1 MPKKQKKGQSK
12 SPKSPVTK
20 KYVLFFGLVILIGAL
35 FLTIMQSQDKQTLQ
49 QQAATTAG
57 TCGSP
62 GDMGNS
68 LGVGKYCTQ
77 GGGQCQGLNA
87 SICSADIQLNGSG
100 ICSKSCNTDADC
112 GTGAVCYQDT
122 LGKGCEPIS
131 CQDTPTPTQT
141 PTSGVPSSGCL
152 GAGCPQ
158 PTVSTTPSSQ
168 PSQSAPTATPTPTG
182 TGGGANF
189 FQLFVQFFLQ
199 IIASF
204 LNLLKSI

>member
-12 SPKSPVTK
+12 TTKSPVSK
-20 KYVLFFGLVILIGAL
+20 KYLLVFGLVILIGAL
-35 FLTIMQSQDKQTLQ
+35 FLTITQSQNKQTIQ

-62 GDMGNS
+62 GDAGNS

-131 CQDTPTPTQT
+131 CQNTPTPT
-141 PTSGVPSSGCL
+141 PTVSSGVPSSGCL
-152 GAGCPQ
+152 GAGCT
-158 PTVSTTPSSQ
+158 PTVS
-168 PSQSAPTATPTPTG
+168 PSQATPTATPTPSG
-182 TGGGANF
+182 SGGGGANF
-189 FQLFVQFFLQ
+189 FQLFIQFFLQ
-199 IIASF
+199 IITF
-204 LNLLKSI
+204 FINLLKSI

>member
-1 MPKKQKKGQSK
+1 MPKRQKKGQSK
-12 SPKSPVTK
+12 STKSPVTK

-35 FLTIMQSQDKQTLQ
+35 FLTIIQSQDKQTLQ

-62 GDMGNS
+62 GDAGNS

-131 CQDTPTPTQT
+131 CQDTPTPT
-141 PTSGVPSSGCL
+141 PTVATAPSSGVPSSGCL
-152 GAGCPQ
+152 GAGCVPSVSPSAGT
-158 PTVSTTPSSQ
+158 PTS
-168 PSQSAPTATPTPTG
+168 TPTPSG
-182 TGGGANF
+182 SGSGSSGNF
-189 FQLFVQFFLQ
+189 FQLFIQFFLQ
-199 IIASF
+199 IISF
-204 LNLLKSI
+204 FINLLKSI

>member
-1 MPKKQKKGQSK
+1 MPKKQKKGPSK
-12 SPKSPVTK
+12 ATKSSVSK
-20 KYVLFFGLVILIGAL
+20 KYLLVFGLVILIGAL
-35 FLTIMQSQDKQTLQ
+35 FLTIMQSQSKQTLQ

-62 GDMGNS
+62 GDAGNS

-131 CQDTPTPTQT
+131 CQNTPTPT
-141 PTSGVPSSGCL
+141 PTVAGSPSSGVPSSGCL
-152 GAGCPQ
+152 GPGCVSQ
-158 PTVSTTPSSQ
+158 TPTQ
-168 PSQSAPTATPTPTG
+168 AAPTATPTPSG
-182 TGGGANF
+182 SGGGSSGNF
-189 FQLFVQFFLQ
+189 FQLFIQFFLQ
-199 IIASF
+199 IITF
-204 LNLLKSI
+204 FINLLKSI